1 MHRMLQQEQPQDFVI
16 ATGHTHTLEQFV
28 DTAFSQLGL
37 NWREHVEQRTEL
49 MRPNE
54 LQISRADP
62 SRAEKIL
69 DWRATQSMP
78 DVVAKMIDAL
88 RAPSAER

>member
-1 MHRMLQQEQPQDFVI
+1 MLQQDQPQDFVI
-16 ATGHTHTLEQFV
+16 ATGRTHTLEQFV

-37 NWREHVEQRTEL
+37 NWRDHVEQRNEL

-54 LQISRADP
+54 LQISRADA

-69 DWRATQSMP
+69 DWRATQAMP

-88 RAPSAER
+88 RMTPPER